1 MTSKAKKLRVDQV
14 DRFVRGFSSYVR
26 KRQLAVGDQ
35 RFQAHVPIFSRKM
48 AVAGQELKEALDFV
62 SGILRSGMLAGS
74 CGGRRK
80 CKVRSKV
87 RSTVKSA
94 GRLVYYSNIRN
105 FGNIKVGSKVMYFH
119 ICHNV
124 TNGRNYVNVTR
135 EQPSSEIIEVFELNK
150 LLLLDS
156 VSRFFKLRVNLTLG
170 A

>member
-14 DRFVRGFSSYVR
+14 
-26 KRQLAVGDQ
+26 
-35 RFQAHVPIFSRKM
+35 P
-48 AVAGQELKEALDFV
+48 VAGQELKEALDFV

-80 CKVRSKV
+80 CKVRS
-87 RSTVKSA
+87 TVKSA
-94 GRLVYYSNIRN
+94 GRLAYYSNIRS
-105 FGNIKVGSKVMYFH
+105 FGNIKIGSKVMYFH

-124 TNGRNYVNVTR
+124 TNSRNYVNVTR

-170 A
+170 EEA